1 MGGRCGRAYLVLVV
15 LPLLGL
21 AVAGCLPPPAT
32 RPAPPQGDYLFCF
45 WNLENF
51 FDDHVD
57 HRPSKVDQVYDR
69 WFGENPEVFKQKVA
83 NVSKVLAALNEGR
96 GPDILAVAEVE
107 DRRAAELLRDA
118 LNARLPQGVPPYQHV
133 LMEEVSAGRHIATAI
148 LTRLPV
154 EADRTRL
161 LGRRQR
167 ILEGHLVVNG
177 QELVVVASHWTS
189 RVSSKEDRE
198 GSGRD
203 KYAEVI
209 YGRFKSMYLR
219 NPRVAFLVCG
229 DFNDTPKDQSVREAL
244 HAGGSLEAVRRA
256 AAQDEPMLFD
266 LFSGLDPEK
275 YGTHNYRGKWLIFD
289 QIVVSP
295 GLLGDR
301 GWGCLTDTVHT
312 VRDRTA
318 DRRGRPWDFGS
329 PGEHVP
335 LSERGYSDHFP
346 VTVRLVVQGP

>member
-1 MGGRCGRAYLVLVV
+1 MRGRRRWAGLVLVV
-15 LPLLGL
+15 LPFLGF
-21 AVAGCLPPPAT
+21 AVGGCLPPAPP
-32 RPAPPQGDYLFCF
+32 RPAAPQGDYLFCF

-51 FDDHVD
+51 FDDQVD

-69 WFGENPEVFKQKVA
+69 WFGENPEVFKQKLA
-83 NVSKVLAALNEGR
+83 NVSKVLAALNDGR

-118 LNARLPQGVPPYQHV
+118 LNARLPQGAPPYQHV
-133 LMEEVSAGRHIATAI
+133 LMEEVSGGRHIATAI
-148 LTRLPV
+148 LTRLPA
-154 EADRTRL
+154 EAGRTRL

-209 YGRFKSMYLR
+209 YGRFKAMYLR
-219 NPRVAFLVCG
+219 DPRVAFLVCG
-229 DFNDTPKDQSVREAL
+229 DFNDTPHDQSVREAL
-244 HAGGSLEAVRRA
+244 HAGGSREEVRRA
-256 AAQDEPMLFD
+256 AARGEPVLFD
-266 LFSGLDPEK
+266 LFTDLDPAQ
-275 YGTHNYRGKWLIFD
+275 YGTHSYRGKWFIFD

-301 GWGCLTDTVHT
+301 GWVCLTDTVHT

-318 DRRGRPWDFGS
+318 DRKGRPRDFGS
-329 PGEHVP
+329 PSDRLP

-346 VTVRLVVQGP
+346 VTVRLALHGP